1 MTGFRFLGF
10 WVALLV
16 CAGVP
21 GAAHA
26 DPDPVSPGQN
36 DLLVTVEDRDSGAI
50 PSGPG
55 SGIQTVGEVQ
65 LPSCKGASP
74 GSRCRPVTLCEPDDT
89 YPSGYALH
97 LYAPERLHGLEYQVL
112 GECEPSADG
121 PSLDAV
127 VLRAFRRIPLPASVI
142 NLQPPGGKTLVN
154 LETIFSA
161 DDEPFQRS
169 VRLLGRT
176 VRLKIWPSSFAWSF
190 GDAQTRTTTH
200 GGRAYEAGVS
210 MGDYITHQYARTGTV
225 SPSVDTTYS
234 AEFSLDGGRTWTPVD
249 GTVTINGTAAS
260 LRVVEARPVLVGAN

>member
-1 MTGFRFLGF
+1 MRRTAITASVLVGVLIAMGAPAAADDDLGGNT
-10 WVALLV
+10 VTPDAGGLKVGGSDYLPGTLASGSGHATPVSALPP
-16 CAGVP
+16 CKG
-21 GAAHA
+21 A
-26 DPDPVSPGQN
+26 DPD
-36 DLLVTVEDRDSGAI
+36 VT
-50 PSGPG
+50 
-55 SGIQTVGEVQ
+55 
-65 LPSCKGASP
+65 
-74 GSRCRPVTLCEPDDT
+74 CRLVTLCEPDEGSPT
-89 YPSGYALH
+89 GYALH
-97 LYAPERLHGLEYQVL
+97 VYAPERLHGLEYQVL

-176 VRLKIWPSSFAWSF
+176 VRLKIWPSSFDWSF